1 MLFKQLLSV
10 VFLLA
15 TVCKPAMAEPTL
27 NVLMDRQR
35 EMKEI
40 AAATKTISEM
50 FKAPETYSSESFK
63 QAARAI
69 SDRADQQLV
78 DHYAATTAA
87 EGSDASDL
95 IASDPDRFN
104 DLAQDL
110 KTYADKLAEAADKQ
124 PDSMSDEMRMD
135 DREPMGGG
143 PLGTRIRNNASLSA
157 MSAEHAFHL
166 MLQTCTS
173 CHARFRTK

>member
-1 MLFKQLLSV
+1 MLFKQLSV
-10 VFLLA
+10 VFLLT
-15 TVCKPAMAEPTL
+15 TVCKAAMAEPTS
-27 NVLMDRQR
+27 NVVMDRQR

-110 KTYADKLAEAADKQ
+110 KTYANKLAEAADKQ
-124 PDSMSDEMRMD
+124 PDSMSDS
-135 DREPMGGG
+135 GGG
-143 PLGTRIRNNASLSA
+143 PE
-157 MSAEHAFHL
+157 AERSIDSGQKSTTVDMYQNF
-166 MLQTCTS
+166 TN
-173 CHARFRTK
+173 RTWPPE